1 MDWLTHEI
9 GLRIKQVCKG
19 LDIPV
24 GDLSRLAQ
32 TIPSLA
38 IDLQGLAFDV
48 RGQDYIFLD
57 HKAPAREKNWVLA
70 HELGHILLG
79 HLRADPAER
88 NESPC
93 GEVVYRELLA
103 DVFSTVLIALCAYG
117 ALDNN
122 TEGKEN
128 KNGH

>member
-1 MDWLTHEI
+1 MHRPYPVLQLICRGLPLTFVAKI
-9 GLRIKQVCKG
+9 ISFWITK
-19 LDIPV
+19 
-24 GDLSRLAQ
+24 RL
-32 TIPSLA
+32 P
-38 IDLQGLAFDV
+38 G
-48 RGQDYIFLD
+48 
-57 HKAPAREKNWVLA
+57 KKNWVLA